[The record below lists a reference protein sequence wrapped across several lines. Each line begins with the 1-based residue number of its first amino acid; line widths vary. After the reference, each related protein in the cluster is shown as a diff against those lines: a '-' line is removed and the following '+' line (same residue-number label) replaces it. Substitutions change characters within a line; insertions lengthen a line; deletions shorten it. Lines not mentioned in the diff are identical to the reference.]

1 MKARVTKE
9 RFIEKYSELL
19 FMTREGVSHLELQ
32 DDETVVIHY
41 KGGAEKTVNIACDSA
56 MAIIRDVARHVQ

>member
-1 MKARVTKE
+1 MKAGITKE

-41 KGGAEKTVNIACDSA
+41 KGGAEKTVNIACDSGI
-56 MAIIRDVARHVQ
+56 AIIRDIAREV

>member
-1 MKARVTKE
+1 MKAGVTKE

-19 FMTREGVSHLELQ
+19 FMTREGVSHLELK

-41 KGGAEKTVNIACDSA
+41 KDGAEKTVNIAADSA
-56 MAIIRDVARHVQ
+56 MAIIRDVAMQI

>member
-1 MKARVTKE
+1 MKAGVTKE

-32 DDETVVIHY
+32 DAETVVIHY
-41 KGGAEKTVNIACDSA
+41 KDGYKRKVNIAADSA
-56 MAIIRDVARHVQ
+56 KAMIRDVARQV

>member
-1 MKARVTKE
+1 MKAGVTKE

-32 DDETVVIHY
+32 DAETVVIHY
-41 KGGAEKTVNIACDSA
+41 KDGAEKTVNIACDSA
-56 MAIIRDVARHVQ
+56 LAIIKDVASQV